1 MSEHTSSTGQIAS
14 LIHSLP
20 RDAAGFRSLA
30 ATLEDL
36 EDQVSP
42 HLDAFSSAALR
53 FGADIDRGG
62 LISLFRR
69 HRPEL
74 ELAVLV
80 LSTRLR
86 SAPPRSIYPGALL
99 ANLTSNALGR
109 RSSRPSSAL
118 LEALEQRD
126 VPGWDRLVTSFA
138 AMSDASDGWRTW
150 PAPELARAAVDAL
163 AAVEQPWLAAAR
175 ELRGGLSGGGNRERR
190 RDPAFRRAVSWY
202 PSTLALLQRITVP
215 GGPLRLIIDYLFAV
229 IAYFDTAIVNPQAS
243 VAANRAAC
251 DLLILEVFGMLAQ
264 FSVIDDGPD
273 DSTPRTLEQGD
284 TNRRK
289 RIQRARLKVIT
300 QLRDIFGD
308 FAWIEWAYPALLR
321 THREGMTLS
330 SLSADGDPCEP
341 SDPAIM
347 DPRRLPMPAHMPR

>member
-1 MSEHTSSTGQIAS
+1 MSEHHTSTGQAAS

-20 RDAAGFRSLA
+20 RDAGGFRSLA

-36 EDQVSP
+36 EDEVSP

-53 FGADIDRGG
+53 YGADIDRDA
-62 LISLFRR
+62 LSSLFRR
-69 HRPEL
+69 RRREL
-74 ELAVLV
+74 EIAVLV

-86 SAPPRSIYPGALL
+86 SVPPRSIYPGGLL
-99 ANLTSNALGR
+99 ANVTSNALGR
-109 RSSRPSSAL
+109 RSSQPLSAL
-118 LEALEQRD
+118 LASLEQRE
-126 VPGWDRLVTSFA
+126 PLGWERLVASFA
-138 AMSDASDGWRTW
+138 ALSDTSDCWRSW

-163 AAVEQPWLAAAR
+163 VAVEQPWATAAR
-175 ELRGGLSGGGNRERR
+175 ELRDTLSGGGNRERR
-190 RDPAFRRAVSWY
+190 RDPAFRRAVSWHA
-202 PSTLALLQRITVP
+202 STLALLERIAVP
-215 GGPLRLIIDYLFAV
+215 GGPLRLTIDYCFAV

-264 FSVIDDGPD
+264 FSLTDDTPN

-300 QLRDIFGD
+300 QLQPAFDD

-330 SLSADGDPCEP
+330 TLAADMTSPEVDAAPMQEIASP
-341 SDPAIM
+341 PMLAHP
-347 DPRRLPMPAHMPR
+347 PR